1 MEGVGLRLEVEISA
15 ELMEVRITDL
25 EIDTRGCARKGPAT
39 FVERVLDE
47 NEKAIGLRRF
57 F

>member
-1 MEGVGLRLEVEISA
+1 MRLEVEISA